1 MYKRLL
7 NLSKKFVP
15 KISETESIALKSGT
29 ISIERHFVKGNFDK
43 NHLIQTYTYQKLL
56 ESSNN
61 LNKSVE
67 TLCSR

>member
-29 ISIERHFVKGNFDK
+29 ISIERHFFKGNFDK
-43 NHLIQTYTYQKLL
+43 NHSTIQL
-56 ESSNN
+56 
-61 LNKSVE
+61 
-67 TLCSR
+67 